1 MAERIKQ
8 SYKEYYE
15 PIEIIGT
22 GRYDYAYKGRNK
34 KTKELRAI
42 KVMDIEKIKEDL
54 SSKYEREEIKDQLKL
69 CIEGFKEE
77 FEIMKICSN
86 NNNNSVK
93 CYEYFNNENNFT
105 IIMELCD
112 KNLSQLL
119 KDKMLKYKKCFSL
132 EEILEIMKQL
142 NNIFKIM

>member
-1 MAERIKQ
+1 MAERIKK

-15 PIEIIGT
+15 LIEIIGT
-22 GRYDYAYKGRNK
+22 GGYGYVYKGRDK

-42 KVMDIEKIKEDL
+42 KVMDIEKIEENL
-54 SSKYEREEIKDQLKL
+54 SSEYEREEIEEHLKL

-77 FEIMKICSN
+77 YENMKICSN

-93 CYEYFNNENNFT
+93 CYEYFNNENNFV

-112 KNLSQLL
+112 QNLLQLL
-119 KDKMLKYKKCFSL
+119 NKRFDEKEKGFNI
-132 EEILEIMKQL
+132 EEIYDIM
-142 NNIFKIM
+142 I

>member
-1 MAERIKQ
+1 MAERVKK

-22 GRYDYAYKGRNK
+22 GGYGYVYKGRDK

-42 KVMDIEKIKEDL
+42 KVMNIEKIEENL

-93 CYEYFNNENNFT
+93 CYEYFNNENNFV
-105 IIMELCD
+105 IIME
-112 KNLSQLL
+112 
-119 KDKMLKYKKCFSL
+119 
-132 EEILEIMKQL
+132 
-142 NNIFKIM
+142 

>member
-1 MAERIKQ
+1 MTERIKQ

-22 GRYDYAYKGRNK
+22 GGFGCVYKGRNK
-34 KTKELRAI
+34 ETKELRAI
-42 KVMDIEKIKEDL
+42 KVIDLDKIEENL
-54 SSKYEREEIKDQLKL
+54 SSQYEREEIEEQLKL

-93 CYEYFNNENNFT
+93 CYEYFNNENNFVG
-105 IIMELCD
+105 IM
-112 KNLSQLL
+112 
-119 KDKMLKYKKCFSL
+119 
-132 EEILEIMKQL
+132 
-142 NNIFKIM
+142 